1 LTSPEASRSLLPD
14 DPMAT
19 KRLVGLAVAVLL
31 AGACGPKRPAG
42 PPGAPPGNFLS
53 GYVGQQRVLRYQ
65 ADRERLAVRKKDP
78 AQLAGAC
85 DAAVQVRSATLQKGA
100 PVLVLESLGAPNA
113 EKARPRCQSYPA
125 TITLTLTGYESDP
138 PPQVMARLD
147 QVLPTPEGY
156 LRAYGVPF
164 DLASVPEPTLAAS
177 SHTNA
182 PDEERRMGRR
192 VTTWPRKLFWVDPA
206 YRDPAHRVRH
216 EGEVEFEA
224 VVGADGRLYR
234 PQIRG
239 GLDKVHVAAIERV
252 LPMWRF
258 EPARAGKDPLPA
270 HVESRLVFR
279 IY

>member
-1 LTSPEASRSLLPD
+1 MKRLAPSLPRSLPASR
-14 DPMAT
+14 A
-19 KRLVGLAVAVLL
+19 VGIAVAVVL

-42 PPGAPPGNFLS
+42 PPAGPRTDFLRT
-53 GYVGQQRVLRYQ
+53 YVGQQRVLRFQ
-65 ADRERLAVRKKDP
+65 ADRERVVVKKKDP
-78 AQLAGAC
+78 AQLPGAC
-85 DAAVQVRSATLQKGA
+85 DAAVQVRSAVLQRGA

-113 EKARPRCQSYPA
+113 EKARPRCKAHPA
-125 TITLTLTGYESDP
+125 TITLSLTGYESDP
-138 PPQVMARLD
+138 PAPIVARLD
-147 QVLPTPEGY
+147 QVLPTPDGY

-164 DLASVPEPTLAAS
+164 DLASVAEPTVAAS

-182 PDEERRMGRR
+182 PDEERRLGRR
-192 VTTWPRKLFWVDPA
+192 VTRWPRKLFWVDPV

-239 GLDKVHVAAIERV
+239 GLDKAHVAAIERV

-258 EPARAGKDPLPA
+258 EPAHAGKDAVPA
-270 HVESRLVFR
+270 HLESRLIFR

>member
-1 LTSPEASRSLLPD
+1 MKRLAPPPRSLPASRV
-14 DPMAT
+14 
-19 KRLVGLAVAVLL
+19 VGVAVAVVL

-42 PPGAPPGNFLS
+42 PPPGPRTDFLS

-65 ADRERLAVRKKDP
+65 ADRDRVGVRQKDP
-78 AQLAGAC
+78 AQLSGTC
-85 DAAVQVRSATLQKGA
+85 DAAVQVRSAVLQKGA

-113 EKARPRCQSYPA
+113 EKARPRCNSHPA
-125 TITLTLTGYESDP
+125 TITLTLTGYESAP
-138 PPQVMARLD
+138 PAQVTARLD
-147 QVLPTPEGY
+147 QILPTPEGY

-164 DLASVPEPTLAAS
+164 DLASAPEPAVAAS
-177 SHTNA
+177 SQANA

-234 PQIRG
+234 PQIHG
-239 GLDKVHVAAIERV
+239 GFDKAHVAAIQRV